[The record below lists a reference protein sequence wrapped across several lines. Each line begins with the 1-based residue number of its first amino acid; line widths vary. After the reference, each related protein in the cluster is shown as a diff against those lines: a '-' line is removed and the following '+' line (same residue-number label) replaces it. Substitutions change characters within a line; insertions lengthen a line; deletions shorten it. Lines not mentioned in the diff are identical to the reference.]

1 VLVSKYLFLS
11 FSSNNFEGTIE
22 GILEK
27 NTKSIVSILRLEI
40 EPKKSDSRF
49 LLLIS
54 MDKESS
60 GDLNIT
66 PDLY

>member
-1 VLVSKYLFLS
+1 MLVSKYLFLS

-60 GDLNIT
+60 CDLNIT
-66 PDLY
+66 PYLY